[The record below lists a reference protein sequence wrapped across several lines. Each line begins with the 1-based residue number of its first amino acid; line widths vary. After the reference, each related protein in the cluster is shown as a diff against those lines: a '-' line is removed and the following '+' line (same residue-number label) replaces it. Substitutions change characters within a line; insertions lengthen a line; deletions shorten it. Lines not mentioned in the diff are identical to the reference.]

1 MQDTTDHGS
10 TSSRKPTK
18 RKRHELYDSEGKAL
32 EESSRCIRR
41 STRLARKP
49 DTERQPASVKE
60 SSSTSSPCT
69 RAKVAKKT
77 KKCMHDNQD
86 ASLNTISEQQ
96 MTTASSSSSSNHV
109 VKDTTATASNDT
121 SHDQT
126 QPSSITASTQEAAL
140 DLSLSPK
147 PSPSPTSTQ
156 EEQEEAVSADQP
168 VDVLSSL
175 IDFSDLDEYTRGS
188 LAIAEALRLNMEM
201 QLHAENQLG
210 WINERIRATQ
220 ELMVNIWDVLFIRDI

>member
-1 MQDTTDHGS
+1 MQDTTDHDS

-18 RKRHELYDSEGKAL
+18 RKRHELYDSEGKAA

-49 DTERQPASVKE
+49 DTERQPASMKE
-60 SSSTSSPCT
+60 SKSTSSPST

-96 MTTASSSSSSNHV
+96 MTTASSSNHV

-126 QPSSITASTQEAAL
+126 QPSSSTEEAAL

-156 EEQEEAVSADQP
+156 EEALSADQP

-220 ELMVNIWDVLFIRDI
+220 ELMVNIWDVLFISDI